1 MLHVDNTRCS
11 ADRITCDRRTYRNA
25 TQAVDIVRDLLDSRS
40 DAEIADCLNSFGLIT
55 TGN

>member
-1 MLHVDNTRCS
+1 MLHVDNGRCS
-11 ADRITCDRRTYRNA
+11 PDGITCNRRTYRNA

-40 DAEIADCLNSFGLIT
+40 DAEIADCLNSFGLST